1 MRKLIWQD
9 AIDIST
15 PPMPDNQ
22 RASYIEGYPLLQA
35 DLEPDY
41 TLLSAAIGST
51 FEALLRR
58 ASRPDSQFDAESSQ
72 AMRVLTSSTS
82 KPAMPTVSVN
92 DTLATFDPLMQAH
105 YLFPPPTGRIAPSF
119 ENGSGP
125 LFEDLAPYI
134 RSIVAFDLRLEKY
147 RLQLTGL
154 LSQGST
160 GKRVR
165 KTRASR
171 AALEG
176 GSKSFTRKER
186 WFPEDTNMSRV
197 LATGNPAW
205 QDLLVRRGYFPVGP
219 MEEAKDSDD
228 SRNSEGLRDVSI

>member
-1 MRKLIWQD
+1 M
-9 AIDIST
+9 S
-15 PPMPDNQ
+15 DNQ

-35 DLEPDY
+35 DLQPDY
-41 TLLSAAIGST
+41 TLLSPAVGST

-58 ASRPDSQFDAESSQ
+58 VSRPDSQFDAESSQ
-72 AMRVLTSSTS
+72 ATRILTAS
-82 KPAMPTVSVN
+82 KPVMPTVSVN
-92 DTLATFDPLMQAH
+92 DTLGTFGPLMQAH

-119 ENGSGP
+119 ENGTGA

-147 RLQLTGL
+147 RLQLSGL

-160 GKRVR
+160 GNQVR

-176 GSKSFTRKER
+176 GNKSFTRKER

-205 QDLLVRRGYFPVGP
+205 QDLLVQRGYFPVGP
-219 MEEAKDSDD
+219 VEEAKDSDD
-228 SRNSEGLRDVSI
+228 SRNSEGP